1 MKNIDLI
8 NKINQLGIEVFT
20 SRDLRKL
27 FPNDLNI
34 KISIKRLIDRGA
46 LVKIARGIYKLPE
59 KTIDLEK
66 LSTQLYSPSYISFE
80 NALSKY
86 GVINQGVYKI
96 TLATTRH
103 SKKMELSDIPCEYVQ
118 IKSSLFFG
126 FNLVKNVYLAEAEKA
141 FLDEIYLIA
150 LGKRI
155 INTTE
160 WNVKNLDRKK
170 IREYVK
176 SFPASVKKLAE
187 EILSRL

>member
-20 SRDLRKL
+20 SQDLRKL

-34 KISIKRLIDRGA
+34 KTSIKRLVDRGA

>member
-20 SRDLRKL
+20 SQDLRKL

-34 KISIKRLIDRGA
+34 KTSIKRLVDRGA
-46 LVKIARGIYKLPE
+46 LIKIARGIYKLTE

-66 LSTQLYSPSYISFE
+66 LSTQMYSPSYISFE

-103 SKKMELSDIPCEYVQ
+103 SKKMELSDILCEYVQ
-118 IKSSLFFG
+118 IKPSLFFG
-126 FNLVKNVYLAEAEKA
+126 FNLVKNVYLAEVEKA